1 MDANSTVSL
10 LARLQELAREGDLSD
25 RKDLL
30 PEVMEL
36 RGYAEYQC
44 KMDRNEYNHAFA
56 AAAQAYFLVS
66 GTGLPAFEE
75 TTYQRVIEHSELA
88 IDAIS
93 NATADTTRRS
103 AHH

>member
-1 MDANSTVSL
+1 MDENSTVSF
-10 LARLQELAREGDLSD
+10 LARLQELAREGDLTN

-30 PEVMEL
+30 PEVRGL
-36 RGYAEYQC
+36 RDYAEYQC

-88 IDAIS
+88 IDAIRH
-93 NATADTTRRS
+93 ATADTTQRS